1 MRKCKA
7 IITVNTGPH
16 GSRQITTQRV
26 TSYTMMQSIDNDA
39 DQFSIDVGNSDGRL
53 NLCKHRDNEVEV
65 QLFLSNFANDWVPVF
80 RGLADSVE
88 VSGDHVIS
96 IAGRDLVSSLAMDSD
111 ALFGKWP
118 SVKPKFYIQSRAARL
133 GIKRM
138 RVARMSQMNNLVS
151 DGSETEWAMWYRM
164 ARKKGMYMWTDNM
177 GGLIID
183 KLAYSTDVQYRF
195 GHGKGYMPVESD
207 GFADRT
213 GKETRKRKVWVYGDN
228 AKKGRPMVAKATDP
242 HIASWR
248 KKSLLITTNTTAKN
262 QSDLNDVA
270 QEEIFETIVGA
281 REIELTLHDTGVLIQ
296 QNAMAHVNLPEYDL
310 VGNWFI
316 VGVQREGST
325 EGGMRQVVRL
335 REKTFALTERVPD
348 APQLTPD
355 SARLKPAGNIAA
367 LLSQNPNIRWADSF
381 VKATNEFGVRAGWD
395 FAVFLGV
402 LLSMC
407 MQESSFRN
415 VLEGGSDEWQRFS
428 TWAAAQGP
436 GADSPQR
443 QEQLRTLYSKMFGNA
458 AGNAFNPFRPREA
471 GVGPMQLTSIGY
483 KQWADDYGWFG
494 IAKKGELDGGRWNP
508 DSNIRAA
515 ARALVE
521 KLNIAPAAR
530 SSNADDIWIGVARYN
545 GSDVYADKVRAT
557 YNRLYKAAIT
567 NAVSTVKTVKEGS
580 TDTNI
585 SIPGHG
591 TLQLPGNTPDLVRKA
606 ISFCLNHIGDPYKWS
621 GAGPLY
627 DCSSFVAKAYNVA
640 GVPYSEIQGPRDGN
654 HGETTYTLFR
664 RGRYPSPPKDRL
676 LPGDLVFFHHSGG
689 TTPEHVGMYL
699 GDGLFIHDPHTGDT
713 VKVSALNIDWYA
725 ENYLGARRIAD
736 WGSIHDRP

>member
-7 IITVNTGPH
+7 IITINTGPQ

-26 TSYTMMQSIDNDA
+26 VSYTMMQSIDNDA
-39 DQFSIDVGNSDGRL
+39 DQFSIDVGNSDGAL

-65 QLFLSNFANDWVPVF
+65 QLFLSDFANRWVPIF

-88 VSGDHVIS
+88 VSGDHVMS

-118 SVKPKFYIQSRAARL
+118 SVKPRLYIETRASRL

-138 RVARMSQMNNLVS
+138 RVAHMSQMNNLVS

-164 ARKKGMYMWTDNM
+164 ARKKGLYMWTDNL
-177 GGLIID
+177 GGLVID
-183 KLAYSTDVQYRF
+183 KLAYSTTPVYRF
-195 GHGKGYMPVESD
+195 GHGKGYTPVEFD

-213 GKETRKRKVWVYGDN
+213 GKDTRKRKVWIYGDN

-262 QSDLNDVA
+262 QQDLIDA
-270 QEEIFETIVGA
+270 ADEEIFETIVGA
-281 REIELTLHDTGVLIQ
+281 REIELTIQDKGILIQ
-296 QNAMAHVNLPEYDL
+296 QNTMAHINLPEYDL

-316 VGVQREGST
+316 VGVQREGSSDT
-325 EGGMRQVVRL
+325 GMRQVVRL

-367 LLSQNPNIRWADSF
+367 LLSQNPNIRWSDSF
-381 VKATNEFGVRAGWD
+381 VKATNEFGVKAGWD

-407 MQESSFRN
+407 MQESGFQN
-415 VLEGGSDEWQRFS
+415 VRQNDHDEWERFS
-428 TWAAAQGP
+428 TWAVAQGP

-443 QEQLRTLYSKMFGNA
+443 QEALRTQYAKKFANDPTS
-458 AGNAFNPFRPREA
+458 AFNPLRPHAA
-471 GVGPMQLTSIGY
+471 GVGPMQLTDARY
-483 KQWADDYGWFG
+483 KDWADGYGWFG

-515 ARALVE
+515 ARCLVE
-521 KLNIAPAAR
+521 KLNVAPAAR

-545 GSDVYADKVRAT
+545 GSDIYADQVRAT
-557 YNRLYKAAIT
+557 YNRLYKSAIS
-567 NAVSTVKTVKEGS
+567 NAVASVKTVREGS

-585 SIPGHG
+585 AIPGHG
-591 TLQLPGNTPDLVRKA
+591 TLQLPANTPDLVRKA
-606 ISFCLNHIGDPYKWS
+606 ISFCLNHIGDPYKWGGS
-621 GAGPLY
+621 GPNY
-627 DCSSFVAKAYNVA
+627 DCSSFVSKAYNVA
-640 GVPYSEIQGPRDGN
+640 GTPLSIINGPHSGQ
-654 HGETTYTLFR
+654 HGDDTYTLFR
-664 RGRYPSPPKDRL
+664 KGRFPSVPKDRL
-676 LPGDLVFFHHSGG
+676 LPGDLLFFHHSGG

-699 GDGLFIHDPHTGDT
+699 EDGLFIHDPSTGDT
-713 VKVSALNIDWYA
+713 VKVSPLNTDYYV
-725 ENYLGARRIAD
+725 EMYLGARRIAD
-736 WGSIHDRP
+736 WGSVHDR